1 MLRRYSIYFIFALL
15 FALTQQAAVT
25 HEISHI
31 ADTQQSSKKQE
42 KTTHLNF
49 CEKCMSY
56 GSLTNGITAKHFNIT
71 LDVFSFTLNSSTT
84 HQHSI
89 TKPSV
94 YAARAPPSNT

>member
-1 MLRRYSIYFIFALL
+1 MYFIFALL
-15 FALTQQAAVT
+15 FALTQQASIT

-56 GSLTNGITAKHFNIT
+56 GSLTNGIAAKHFTIT
-71 LDVFSFTLNSSTT
+71 PDIFSFTLNGFIP
-84 HQHSI
+84 HPHSI
-89 TKPSV
+89 TQAAI
-94 YAARAPPSNT
+94 YAARAPPSIT